1 MLLKTGEEYLVSD
14 DLHQD
19 LIDAYGEDMVRNELT
34 AMKMWLLTN
43 PLNAKPKSVCPSLL
57 IAGYPEPRRLAVCPP
72 LFPSSKQQATK
83 TRAVH
88 KLRWAIQSG
97 AEP

>member
-34 AMKMWLLTN
+34 
-43 PLNAKPKSVCPSLL
+43 
-57 IAGYPEPRRLAVCPP
+57 GYEDV
-72 LFPSSKQQATK
+72 ATY
-83 TRAVH
+83 
-88 KLRWAIQSG
+88 
-97 AEP
+97 